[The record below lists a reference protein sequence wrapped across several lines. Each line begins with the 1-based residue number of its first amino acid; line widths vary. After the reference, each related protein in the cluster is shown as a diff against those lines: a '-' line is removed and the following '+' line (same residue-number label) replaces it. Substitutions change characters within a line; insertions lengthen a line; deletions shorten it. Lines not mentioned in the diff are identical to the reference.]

1 MEQYLRFFV
10 DHRQK
15 DWPDWLAIVE
25 FAVNNKT
32 HLATKI
38 LLFMPSYSRKLRIE
52 VDIRRKRKVK
62 KKTEVSERMKRVQ
75 EKAGAVLKKA
85 QCQDC
90 KKWTYFFFL
99 FDLFS
104 FILFLELGLGLEW
117 RDHAVTQQVTSDDMV
132 TSHMTHRRT

>member
-1 MEQYLRFFV
+1 LEQYLRFFV

-52 VDIRRKRKVK
+52 VDIRRKGKVK

-75 EKAGAVLKKA
+75 KKAGAVLKKA

-90 KKWTYFFFL
+90 KKWT
-99 FDLFS
+99 
-104 FILFLELGLGLEW
+104 
-117 RDHAVTQQVTSDDMV
+117 
-132 TSHMTHRRT
+132 